1 MLKRQAKQSL
11 YQAVADEIKRHI
23 ITQGL
28 GPGDPLP
35 TERELCEQMGV
46 SRSSVREA
54 IRILEYLGVVT
65 VKPKEGITVST
76 PRLKPFLDHLQYMSE
91 IGEYSFQ
98 DLWELRRYYE
108 QICLELAC
116 RRATEQDFGAMEEAI
131 ATMEK
136 AITEGKSPAESDFR
150 FHKVLA
156 RSTGNPLLASLVEL
170 FGKFFME
177 EFLMSS
183 FLHLDNTTAFDTV
196 NEHRKILEALRRKD
210 LQRANGVL
218 EEHLSRI
225 KHKYL
230 AWTTLQQVGLQ
241 YVKQEGG

>member
-1 MLKRQAKQSL
+1 MGSRSEHKNTAFFETPQNELWDGCKHAKRQAKQSL

-28 GPGDPLP
+28 GPRDPLP

-91 IGEYSFQ
+91 IGGVQLSGPVGTAPVH
-98 DLWELRRYYE
+98 E
-108 QICLELAC
+108 QICLELSLST
-116 RRATEQDFGAMEEAI
+116 ATEQDFGAMEEAI

-136 AITEGKSPAESDFR
+136 AITEGKSPMESDFR

-156 RSTGNPLLASLVEL
+156 RSTGNPPARQPRGAFWQV
-170 FGKFFME
+170 
-177 EFLMSS
+177 
-183 FLHLDNTTAFDTV
+183 LH
-196 NEHRKILEALRRKD
+196 
-210 LQRANGVL
+210 G
-218 EEHLSRI
+218 RI
-225 KHKYL
+225 SHVQFSP
-230 AWTTLQQVGLQ
+230 T
-241 YVKQEGG
+241 

>member
-108 QICLELAC
+108 QICLEL
-116 RRATEQDFGAMEEAI
+116 
-131 ATMEK
+131 
-136 AITEGKSPAESDFR
+136 
-150 FHKVLA
+150 
-156 RSTGNPLLASLVEL
+156 
-170 FGKFFME
+170 
-177 EFLMSS
+177 
-183 FLHLDNTTAFDTV
+183 
-196 NEHRKILEALRRKD
+196 
-210 LQRANGVL
+210 
-218 EEHLSRI
+218 
-225 KHKYL
+225 
-230 AWTTLQQVGLQ
+230 
-241 YVKQEGG
+241 